1 MPRKEEEEKK
11 RKEKKS
17 HLVSVCPEKRKEEKL
32 VGECVDIKGNK
43 RCPQKKKKEKRRK
56 IRRRKVTW

>member
-1 MPRKEEEEKK
+1 M
-11 RKEKKS
+11 
-17 HLVSVCPEKRKEEKL
+17 VSVCPEKRKEEKL